1 MTNTAPTGPLTIT
14 LASDA
19 LEVTITPERGADIVR
34 LTDRATGVQTLA
46 VSPTGD
52 VTPAPFA
59 PSNFVSSDS
68 MVQWTNGYPGGWQLM
83 IPNAGP
89 ERVHDGVTQG
99 YHGEASLARWTVL
112 EQSATSV
119 TLATSLFTAPLRV
132 ERTVALDGARLTVT
146 DTVTNLSPEPCSF
159 RLGQHPAF
167 GTPFLDEH
175 SYVVTA
181 ANTLITDANA
191 PGTLTEAD
199 AVGRPDALLPAGPVP
214 HSVALPGPGSGQA
227 LFGVLTDFE
236 SDAAVRDPTGADS
249 ASATFCSPTH
259 GFGMRISWERAVYP
273 NAWFWIEANAGS
285 GWPWFKRL
293 FSIAV
298 EPANVLPGDGVAAN
312 GRQRG
317 GLGTTLPGGES
328 LVSSIRVDRTP
339 LS

>member
-1 MTNTAPTGPLTIT
+1 MTNTAETAGPRTIT
-14 LASDA
+14 LGSDA

-34 LTDRATGVQTLA
+34 LIDRATGVQTLA

-59 PSNFVSSDS
+59 ASNFISGDS

-83 IPNAGP
+83 VPNAGP
-89 ERVHDGVTQG
+89 ERVHDGVAQG

-132 ERTVALDGARLTVT
+132 ERTVSLDGARLTVT

-175 SYVVTA
+175 SYVVTS

-199 AVGRPDALLPAGPVP
+199 SVGRPDALLAAGPVP
-214 HSVALPGPGSGQA
+214 NSVALPGPGTGQS
-227 LFGVLTDFE
+227 LFGALTDFE
-236 SDAAVRDPTGADS
+236 PDDAAPDTADT
-249 ASATFCSPTH
+249 ASATFNSPTH

-298 EPANVLPGDGVAAN
+298 EPTNVLPGEGVAAN

-317 GLGTTLPGGES
+317 GLGTTLAGGDS
-328 LVSSIRVDRTP
+328 LVSTIRVDRTS
-339 LS
+339 LN